1 MLYDS
6 DACTSAMKWDRT
18 PLEGPDVLEPG
29 YESLRIN
36 RNETALFGL
45 AAIENLALVGDRA
58 PK

>member
-1 MLYDS
+1 
-6 DACTSAMKWDRT
+6 MKWDRT
-18 PLEGPDVLEPG
+18 PLDGPDVLEPG
-29 YESLRIN
+29 YENLRIN